1 MLPAGQLESHQEE
14 PTVSVGLVTHAAV
27 GHVYNPFAH
36 CACYTSLSSVQMA
49 YYAISI
55 CLQTCEGSFQQCDLL
70 SQAARL

>member
-14 PTVSVGLVTHAAV
+14 PTVSVGLVTHAAM

-36 CACYTSLSSVQMA
+36 CASFTLLSSLQMA

-55 CLQTCEGSFQQCDLL
+55 CLQNAEGSFQTM
-70 SQAARL
+70 